1 MKWQSSSAFRKILI
15 VQTAFIGDVLLI
27 TPLVKAVTKKY
38 PSSCL
43 DVMVIPACAEIL
55 ENNIHIA
62 NVILFDKKHN
72 DRGIFGFIH
81 VLKKT
86 RRRGYDLIIAP
97 HRSLRTA
104 LLAFFTGAKVRIGF
118 DNSAGGFLY
127 NVKAEHRWGIHEI
140 ERNLGLISQPDGDA
154 EPSPPQIF
162 PDGRDEQT
170 VAEVIKSHKL
180 DLGEKPIAIA
190 PGSVWQTKRW
200 PQDRYKA
207 LMQKLVESKFKVVLL
222 GGETDKKLCQALA
235 QGFRQDVIDLAGLLS
250 LRQST
255 LLLAHCRCLISND
268 SAPVHLASAAR
279 TPTIV
284 LFGPTI
290 PAFGFGPFMTKH
302 AIIQHQLSCR
312 PCGVH
317 GAPSCPIKTHACM
330 MAISVDE
337 VMDKILDFT
346 RIE

>member
-190 PGSVWQTKRW
+190 PGSVWQRTTKKSAML
-200 PQDRYKA
+200 PLVINVLVP
-207 LMQKLVESKFKVVLL
+207 LMTKESSCFKGNRQKTLPGVGPGISAGCHRSRRPAVL
-222 GGETDKKLCQALA
+222 AA
-235 QGFRQDVIDLAGLLS
+235 IDLAV
-250 LRQST
+250 
-255 LLLAHCRCLISND
+255 
-268 SAPVHLASAAR
+268 SALPL
-279 TPTIV
+279 P
-284 LFGPTI
+284 
-290 PAFGFGPFMTKH
+290 
-302 AIIQHQLSCR
+302 
-312 PCGVH
+312 
-317 GAPSCPIKTHACM
+317 
-330 MAISVDE
+330 
-337 VMDKILDFT
+337 DF
-346 RIE
+346 E